1 MNDYF
6 LDLDS
11 RCGRLSLCVLGVDEP
26 FSVCVLERVFVCR
39 YLSQFVPMLF
49 QVPCDDGRLLLHAAF
64 RLAPGSL
71 FRCCPPGALFDRD
84 DDIRTLFPEPRVIQ
98 ALDELRK
105 RELPWFLPVV
115 GKLPEPLWVHAEFA
129 RHLDMRVREV
139 ETLPRIDPDLQV
151 ARNPVLGHFP
161 LSPMGRSPGMPNLL
175 SLILLRSFCLV
186 FLVVIEIH

>member
-1 MNDYF
+1 MNDYC
-6 LDLDS
+6 LDVDS
-11 RCGRLSLCVLGVDEP
+11 RCGRLSLFVLAVGEP
-26 FSVCVLERVFVCR
+26 FSVCMLERVFVCR

-84 DDIRTLFPEPRVIQ
+84 DDIRTLFPEP
-98 ALDELRK
+98 
-105 RELPWFLPVV
+105 
-115 GKLPEPLWVHAEFA
+115 LWVHAEFA

-161 LSPMGRSPGMPNLL
+161 LSPMGRSPGMPNLF